1 MDIREQEI
9 EQRLRT
15 AMDHAVP
22 DPWDRIL
29 ASCQAQKGTVIP
41 MTEQKQPR
49 RRWAP
54 LAVAAALAVVC
65 CAFGLTSWRGANAVA
80 SVVSLDVNPSI
91 QLKVN
96 QNEKVLSADAL
107 NQDAEVILDGM
118 DLKGTQLKVA
128 VNAIV
133 GSLLQNG
140 YLDRLSS
147 AILISVEDDDALR
160 AARLESDLTAE
171 VGTALQNASAGAAI
185 LSQTLTTDT
194 DLNTLAKNSGIS
206 VGKAAMIRDIQAL
219 NSQLDFDALA
229 ALSVEELKQLRE
241 TGAPAMPIGKDAAA
255 AAAAA
260 YAGLTSY
267 DYADVDPEL
276 DENPAHYEVEL
287 YTAGGEFDYDVD
299 AWTGEVLKGIAD
311 VSGAGTAG
319 SGTSSGGT
327 SGGTSGGISAD
338 KAKSIALS
346 DAGVSEADALGLR
359 VKQDWDDG
367 VALYEVEFRAG
378 GAEYEYDIRLSDGA
392 ILQSERD
399 EDNNY
404 TYFAS
409 ASGSGALVG
418 EAAAQSAALAH
429 AGVKEQDTSYL
440 SCHLEY
446 DDGRLECYEVEFRAG
461 NTQYEYEIGP
471 YDGAIWKAERETHA
485 SAAAAGSTSSGTS
498 TGTSS
503 GTSSGGA
510 SAGTSSGSTSGGT
523 SFLGAEAAK
532 SAALSHAG
540 VSASQ
545 VREMEC
551 QLDEDDGIT
560 VYEIEFKAGQMEYE
574 YEINARTGAVLK
586 AEQDQ
591 D

>member
-1 MDIREQEI
+1 MDEIREQEI

-15 AMDHAVP
+15 AVDHAAP

-29 ASCQAQKGTVIP
+29 ASCQGQKGTVIP
-41 MTEQKQPR
+41 MEEVKKPR

-65 CAFGLTSWRGANAVA
+65 CVFGLTSWRGANTVA

-107 NQDAEVILDGM
+107 NQDAEVILEGM

-185 LSQTLTTDT
+185 LSQTLAADT
-194 DLNTLAKNSGIS
+194 DLNALAQNSNIS
-206 VGKAAMIRDIQAL
+206 VGKAAMIQDVQAL

-255 AAAAA
+255 QAALQ
-260 YAGLTSY
+260 YAGVSAASVSY
-267 DYADVDPEL
+267 DIDPEL
-276 DENPAHYEVEL
+276 DEYPAHYEVEL
-287 YTAGGEFDYDVD
+287 YTSYGEFSYDVD
-299 AWTGEVLKGIAD
+299 AWTGEILKGPANVAD
-311 VSGAGTAG
+311 
-319 SGTSSGGT
+319 SGGT
-327 SGGTSGGISAD
+327 SVPGTSGGITAD

-346 DAGVSEADALGLR
+346 DAEISESEALGLQ

-392 ILQSERD
+392 IIKSERD

-409 ASGSGALVG
+409 ASSSGSGALVG
-418 EAAAQSAALAH
+418 EAAAQAAALQH
-429 AGVKEQDTSYL
+429 AGVSESETSYL
-440 SCHLEY
+440 SCRLEY

-461 NTQYEYEIGP
+461 STEYEYEIGP
-471 YDGAIWKAERETHA
+471 YDGAIWKAERETY
-485 SAAAAGSTSSGTS
+485 AAAAVSG
-498 TGTSS
+498 S
-503 GTSSGGA
+503 GTSSGGTSSA
-510 SAGTSSGSTSGGT
+510 SSGNTSSGGTSSGSSFIGT
-523 SFLGAEAAK
+523 EAAK
-532 SAALSHAG
+532 AAALSHAG
-540 VSASQ
+540 VRASQ
-545 VREMEC
+545 VRELKCE
-551 QLDEDDGIT
+551 LDEDDG
-560 VYEIEFKAGQMEYE
+560 VYLYEVEFKADRMEYE
-574 YEINARTGAVLK
+574 YEIDAYTGAVLK
-586 AEQDQ
+586 SEQDW